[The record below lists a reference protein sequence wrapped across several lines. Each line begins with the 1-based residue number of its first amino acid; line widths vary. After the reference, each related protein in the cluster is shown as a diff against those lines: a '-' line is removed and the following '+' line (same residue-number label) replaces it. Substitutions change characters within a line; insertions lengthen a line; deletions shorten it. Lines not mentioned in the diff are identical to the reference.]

1 MDPHVIK
8 HRLNVD
14 PAYKPVKQKKR
25 NTSADK
31 EEAAAA
37 EVEKL
42 LKAGIIEPCLYPEW
56 LANVVMVKKA
66 TGGWRM
72 CVEFTNLNKACPKD
86 CNLLPRIDQLVDSTV
101 GHSLLSFL
109 DAHSGYHQVF
119 LEETD
124 RNKCAF
130 VTVAGTFN
138 YRVISYGPPEGCNFS
153 RGAQLFK
160 FLPMVPLRFQNP
172 SQNALLVN
180 AVNIPSI

>member
-1 MDPHVIK
+1 MPGVDPHVIK

-25 NTSADK
+25 NTSAYK
-31 EEAAAA
+31 EEAVAA

-42 LKAGIIEPCLYPEW
+42 LKAGIIEPCFYLEW
-56 LANVVMVKKA
+56 LANVVMMKKA
-66 TGGWRM
+66 TIGWRM
-72 CVEFTNLNKACPKD
+72 CVDFTNLNNAFPKD
-86 CNLLPRIDQLVDSTV
+86 CYPLPRIDQLVDSTV

-130 VTVAGTFN
+130 VTTAGTFN
-138 YRVISYGPPEGCNFS
+138 YTMMSFGLKNARATYTKLVDHI
-153 RGAQLFK
+153 FK
-160 FLPMVPLRFQNP
+160 KRTKNT
-172 SQNALLVN
+172 SE
-180 AVNIPSI
+180 I